1 FLYCTCESFVRSG
14 WICSHAIATLSLLGL
29 LDIDA
34 AMASIPVRRTPGR
47 PRARRPALTEDSTQD
62 EFYDVDRLL
71 WLFIRQPGQP
81 LRWKVV
87 EKQRLGDD
95 SEETNNFIGEVVGL
109 RLSDGVYK
117 WSVRFGDGTLR
128 DYEAKQLARAVNMAH
143 HLQIRVSN

>member
-1 FLYCTCESFVRSG
+1 FLYCTCESFV
-14 WICSHAIATLSLLGL
+14 CS
-29 LDIDA
+29 DA

-81 LRWKVV
+81 LSWKIV
-87 EKQRLGDD
+87 EEQSLGDG

-109 RLSDGVYK
+109 RLSDGVHK
-117 WSVRFGDGTLR
+117 WSVRFGDGSLR
-128 DYEAKQLARAVNMAH
+128 DYAAEQLARDVNMAH